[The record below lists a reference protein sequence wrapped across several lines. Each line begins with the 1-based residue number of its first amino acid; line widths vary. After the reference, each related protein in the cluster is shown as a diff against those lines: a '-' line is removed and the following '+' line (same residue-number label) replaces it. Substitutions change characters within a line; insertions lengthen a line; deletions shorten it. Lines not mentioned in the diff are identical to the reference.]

1 MGVDVDPAFVQSP
14 EHRPD
19 PTVVEASGIPQI
31 DLSPLLDSPIL
42 DSGDASPQ
50 ALSDLL
56 AEVDAA
62 CRDWGFFQVINH
74 GVPSE
79 LVERVEA
86 AARVFFA
93 MPAEEKR
100 TVRRDEV
107 NPLGYYE
114 AEHTKNV
121 RDWKEVF
128 DFVVEEPAVIPSPA
142 EHAGVGVGG
151 LIELWNQWPKYPAE
165 FREACEEYAKA
176 VTDLAF
182 KLLELIAL
190 TLNLPVKRLNNY
202 FKYQTSFIR
211 LNYYPP
217 CPSPYLALGVGRHK
231 DSGALTVL
239 YQDDVGGLDVRRRS
253 DGKWVRVE
261 PIPNSFIINVGDIV
275 QVWSNDKYESAE
287 HRVSVNTKKERFSTP
302 FFFNPAHYVMVKP
315 LEELV
320 DDEKSP
326 AKYKEYNWGEFFKT
340 RKLSD
345 FKKLEVENIQVT
357 HFRKPE

>member
-165 FREACEEYAKA
+165 FR
-176 VTDLAF
+176 
-182 KLLELIAL
+182 
-190 TLNLPVKRLNNY
+190 
-202 FKYQTSFIR
+202 
-211 LNYYPP
+211 
-217 CPSPYLALGVGRHK
+217 
-231 DSGALTVL
+231 
-239 YQDDVGGLDVRRRS
+239 
-253 DGKWVRVE
+253 
-261 PIPNSFIINVGDIV
+261 
-275 QVWSNDKYESAE
+275 
-287 HRVSVNTKKERFSTP
+287 
-302 FFFNPAHYVMVKP
+302 
-315 LEELV
+315 
-320 DDEKSP
+320 
-326 AKYKEYNWGEFFKT
+326 
-340 RKLSD
+340 
-345 FKKLEVENIQVT
+345 
-357 HFRKPE
+357 

>member
-1 MGVDVDPAFVQSP
+1 MEVEVDPAFVQWP
-14 EHRPD
+14 EHRPN
-19 PTVVEASGIPQI
+19 PAVVEAEGIPLI
-31 DLSPLLDSPIL
+31 DLSPLLHFPTPDA
-42 DSGDASPQ
+42 GDAVPP
-50 ALSDLL
+50 ALLVLL
-56 AEVDAA
+56 AEVEAA

-79 LVERVEA
+79 LVERVET
-86 AARVFFA
+86 AARDFFA
-93 MPAEEKR
+93 KPAEEKR
-100 TVRRDEV
+100 AVRRDEV

-114 AEHTKNV
+114 AENTKNV

-142 EHAGVGVGG
+142 DRGNVGE
-151 LIELWNQWPKYPAE
+151 LIELWNQWPKCPPN

-176 VTDLAF
+176 VTGLAF

-190 TLNLPVKRLNNY
+190 TLNLPVKRLNSY
-202 FKYQTSFIR
+202 FKDQTSFIR

-217 CPSPYLALGVGRHK
+217 CPSPDLALGVGRHK

-239 YQDDVGGLDVRRRS
+239 YQDDVGGLDVKRRS
-253 DGKWVRVE
+253 DGKWVRVK
-261 PIPNSFIINVGDIV
+261 PITNAFIINVGDIV

-287 HRVSVNTKKERFSTP
+287 HRVAANSKRQRFSTP
-302 FFFNPAHYVMVKP
+302 FFFNPAHYVTVKP

-320 DDEKSP
+320 DAEKSP

-357 HFRKPE
+357 HFRKTE